1 MKNKNSPSELIST
14 HCKKYVYLCS
24 RRITGNWCLKGLF
37 NEMNLFEM
45 KVNAFHVQKN
55 NFIHIVFDFQTL
67 QKVYSNWVPRC
78 GATRKARRRSSYVK
92 TLRFSSNWGHKKRW
106 NSGDFL
112 PFCGKNLWFEPFD
125 LAKFL
130 QRKNISLRLLIQFRH

>member
-1 MKNKNSPSELIST
+1 MIYFTAHTFQFVCHCIRTMFRVLGVYNFDQHENTCEFMKNKNSPSELIST

-55 NFIHIVFDFQTL
+55 NFITNTYRIVASTNTCY
-67 QKVYSNWVPRC
+67 YSENQLFVQ
-78 GATRKARRRSSYVK
+78 RSQYLRTENPLHKQSEMTK
-92 TLRFSSNWGHKKRW
+92 TCH
-106 NSGDFL
+106 
-112 PFCGKNLWFEPFD
+112 
-125 LAKFL
+125 
-130 QRKNISLRLLIQFRH
+130 